1 MYDSFA
7 CVHEARDPSR
17 TYMECEGRSQGDP
30 VSGATILSYSE
41 DGLIRQIQL
50 YHRPFMQVLAF
61 SGELAQR
68 IARP

>member
-1 MYDSFA
+1 VRGA
-7 CVHEARDPSR
+7 IP
-17 TYMECEGRSQGDP
+17 GRP